1 VDPKRNIRP
10 GGPGGGPF
18 LPGASSQ
25 KPNSPLSPASPGSQ
39 TPPSPAPSGSPGRW
53 PGSSAGS
60 PGAGGRRPGPPVPE
74 MLDHLGRD
82 IKQLQVD
89 YERFFNGALP
99 FPPEE
104 LRNRVQSQL
113 RQLRNLN
120 LTAAVDN
127 FRMADLEARYN
138 TYNELW
144 NRRVRD
150 LEEGRHT
157 TVRPAAAVEAPRYDA
172 ARGILVTGAVE
183 PEAAEALYQ
192 GLARS
197 EAPKFDL
204 DSFRAYLE
212 RQAAAIRTRTG
223 CGQVQFRLADEDG
236 KMKLK
241 ARPVGETAG

>member
-1 VDPKRNIRP
+1 MDPKRSVKP
-10 GGPGGGPF
+10 GGVGGGPF
-18 LPGASSQ
+18 AKGPLSPKTAPPSQPSQPGAS
-25 KPNSPLSPASPGSQ
+25 AGS
-39 TPPSPAPSGSPGRW
+39 AGSAGRW
-53 PGSSAGS
+53 PGSSSPAGAS
-60 PGAGGRRPGPPVPE
+60 PGAGRRPPVPE
-74 MLDHLGRD
+74 MLDQLGRD
-82 IKQLQVD
+82 LKQLQVD
-89 YERFFNGALP
+89 FERFFNGALP

-104 LRNRVQSQL
+104 LRNRIQSQL

-150 LEEGRHT
+150 LEEGRHAA
-157 TVRPAAAVEAPRYDA
+157 RPVVAAPEAPRYDVE
-172 ARGILVTGAVE
+172 RGILVAGPVLR
-183 PEAAEALYQ
+183 EAAEALYEA
-192 GLARS
+192 LARS

-204 DSFRAYLE
+204 DSFRTYLE
-212 RQAAAIRTRTG
+212 RQAVAIRTRTG

-236 KMKLK
+236 KLKLK

>member
-1 VDPKRNIRP
+1 MDPKRSAKPGGAGGPVPLSSSGPSGSSNPSGPRWPGTTPAGAGLRRP
-10 GGPGGGPF
+10 GGP
-18 LPGASSQ
+18 
-25 KPNSPLSPASPGSQ
+25 
-39 TPPSPAPSGSPGRW
+39 PPPTV
-53 PGSSAGS
+53 
-60 PGAGGRRPGPPVPE
+60 PVL
-74 MLDHLGRD
+74 LDQLGRD

-89 YERFFNGALP
+89 FERFFNGALP

-104 LRNRVQSQL
+104 QRNRVQAQL

-120 LTAAVDN
+120 LSAAVDN
-127 FRMADLEARYN
+127 FRLADLESRYN

-144 NRRVRD
+144 NRRIRD
-150 LEEGRHT
+150 IEEGRRM
-157 TVRPAAAVEAPRYDA
+157 VARPAAPEVPRYDVQ
-172 ARGILVTGAVE
+172 RGIVVAGSVE

-204 DSFRAYLE
+204 DSFRTYLD
-212 RQAAAIRTRTG
+212 RQAAAIRVRTG
-223 CGQVQFRLADEDG
+223 CDQVQFRLASEDG

>member
-1 VDPKRNIRP
+1 
-10 GGPGGGPF
+10 
-18 LPGASSQ
+18 
-25 KPNSPLSPASPGSQ
+25 
-39 TPPSPAPSGSPGRW
+39 
-53 PGSSAGS
+53 
-60 PGAGGRRPGPPVPE
+60 
-74 MLDHLGRD
+74 MLDQLGRD
-82 IKQLQVD
+82 VKQLQVD

-104 LRNRVQSQL
+104 LRNRIQSQL

-127 FRMADLEARYN
+127 FRLADLEARYN
-138 TYNELW
+138 TYAELW

-150 LEEGRHT
+150 LEEGRHAAA
-157 TVRPAAAVEAPRYDA
+157 RPAAAAAAPHYDVE
-172 ARGILVTGAVE
+172 RGILIAGTVE
-183 PEAAEALYQ
+183 PAAAEALYH

>member
-1 VDPKRNIRP
+1 
-10 GGPGGGPF
+10 
-18 LPGASSQ
+18 
-25 KPNSPLSPASPGSQ
+25 
-39 TPPSPAPSGSPGRW
+39 
-53 PGSSAGS
+53 
-60 PGAGGRRPGPPVPE
+60 
-74 MLDHLGRD
+74 MLDQLGRD
-82 IKQLQVD
+82 IRQLQVD
-89 YERFFNGALP
+89 FERFFNGALP

-104 LRNRVQSQL
+104 LRTRVQNQL

-120 LTAAVDN
+120 LTAAVDS

-150 LEEGRHT
+150 QEEGRHGA
-157 TVRPAAAVEAPRYDA
+157 VRPAGPQAPRYDVE
-172 ARGILVTGAVE
+172 RGILVDGPVA

-204 DSFRAYLE
+204 DSFRVYLE

-236 KMKLK
+236 KLKLK
-241 ARPVGETAG
+241 ARPVGDTAG

>member
-1 VDPKRNIRP
+1 
-10 GGPGGGPF
+10 
-18 LPGASSQ
+18 
-25 KPNSPLSPASPGSQ
+25 
-39 TPPSPAPSGSPGRW
+39 
-53 PGSSAGS
+53 
-60 PGAGGRRPGPPVPE
+60 
-74 MLDHLGRD
+74 MLDQLGRD
-82 IKQLQVD
+82 LKQLQVD

-104 LRNRVQSQL
+104 LRTRIQGQL

-150 LEEGRHT
+150 LEEGRHA
-157 TVRPAAAVEAPRYDA
+157 RPQTAAPETPRYDVE
-172 ARGILVTGAVE
+172 RGILVAGPVA

-223 CGQVQFRLADEDG
+223 CGQVQFRLAAEDG

-241 ARPVGETAG
+241 ARPVGDTPG

>member
-1 VDPKRNIRP
+1 
-10 GGPGGGPF
+10 
-18 LPGASSQ
+18 
-25 KPNSPLSPASPGSQ
+25 
-39 TPPSPAPSGSPGRW
+39 
-53 PGSSAGS
+53 
-60 PGAGGRRPGPPVPE
+60 
-74 MLDHLGRD
+74 MLDQLGRD

-89 YERFFNGALP
+89 FERFFNGALP

-104 LRNRVQSQL
+104 LRNRVQAQL

-120 LTAAVDN
+120 LTAPVDS

-150 LEEGRHT
+150 QEEGRHAAL
-157 TVRPAAAVEAPRYDA
+157 RPAAPEAPRYDV
-172 ARGILVTGAVE
+172 ARGILVEGPVE
-183 PEAAEALYQ
+183 TAAAEALYQ

-236 KMKLK
+236 KLKLK
-241 ARPVGETAG
+241 ARPVGETTG

>member
-1 VDPKRNIRP
+1 M
-10 GGPGGGPF
+10 
-18 LPGASSQ
+18 
-25 KPNSPLSPASPGSQ
+25 
-39 TPPSPAPSGSPGRW
+39 
-53 PGSSAGS
+53 
-60 PGAGGRRPGPPVPE
+60 PE
-74 MLDHLGRD
+74 MLDQLGRD
-82 IKQLQVD
+82 LKQLQVD
-89 YERFFNGALP
+89 FERFFNGALP

-150 LEEGRHT
+150 LEEGRHAA
-157 TVRPAAAVEAPRYDA
+157 RPVVAAPEAPRYDVE
-172 ARGILVTGAVE
+172 RGILVAGPVLR
-183 PEAAEALYQ
+183 EAAEALYEA
-192 GLARS
+192 LARS

-204 DSFRAYLE
+204 DSFRTYLE
-212 RQAAAIRTRTG
+212 RQAVAIRTRTG

-236 KMKLK
+236 KLKLK